1 MTICMRSK
9 TECPTCVHNDGR
21 YCTLTGKEIEDIIK
35 KWKSGKKSKAK
46 RKLRE
51 NESFFQGDTIDKIIE
66 QAKIIENSE
75 LRSKEQ
81 IDAMNEIDAIFYRW
95 KVIHTEDLFE

>member
-51 NESFFQGDTIDKIIE
+51 NESFFKEILLIKLLNKQKL
-66 QAKIIENSE
+66 
-75 LRSKEQ
+75 LR
-81 IDAMNEIDAIFYRW
+81 IVN
-95 KVIHTEDLFE
+95 